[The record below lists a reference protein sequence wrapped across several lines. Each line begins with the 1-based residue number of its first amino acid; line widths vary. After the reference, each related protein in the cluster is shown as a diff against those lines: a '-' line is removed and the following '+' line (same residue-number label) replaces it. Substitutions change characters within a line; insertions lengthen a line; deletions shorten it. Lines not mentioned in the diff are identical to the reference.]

1 MRFNGE
7 ADRLARFLPLLLRS
21 NYLIMREEHTS
32 KVVCIAQLVIRLEA
46 TLLVSNL
53 PKGGIM
59 AGDSYPEIS
68 CTICSKPV
76 DLRIDLYAD
85 ENGGAVHKKCYI
97 NRLISAP
104 DNRIAS

>member
-1 MRFNGE
+1 
-7 ADRLARFLPLLLRS
+7 
-21 NYLIMREEHTS
+21 
-32 KVVCIAQLVIRLEA
+32 
-46 TLLVSNL
+46 
-53 PKGGIM
+53 M

-76 DLRIDLYAD
+76 DLRVDLYAD